1 MLAQLTNLYKYREAV
16 RLLTWR
22 ELQVRYSN
30 SVLGIV
36 WSLLYPLMLTV
47 FFSVAFTALN
57 TSPVPN
63 YPVFFL
69 AALLPWN
76 TFSASII
83 GATHAITSNS
93 ALVNRVAFPREII
106 PLAVTS
112 ANAISFLI
120 ALIPLVLLMLWYGVP
135 FTLALLWLPV
145 ILAAQLFFTIGL
157 GLLLAAF
164 NVYLRD
170 IQQFIEVFM
179 LPWFFLTP
187 IVYAPEAL
195 PAQLRSIVFALNPMA
210 NLVTLYRQI
219 IYTGQTP
226 DLQWLGLAALEGGV
240 LLLVGLVIF
249 SKLAPNFVDEL

>member
-1 MLAQLTNLYKYREAV
+1 MLAQLTNLYKYREAL

-47 FFSVAFTALN
+47 FFSLAFTALN
-57 TSPVPN
+57 THPVPN

-76 TFSASII
+76 TFSATLLS
-83 GATHAITSNS
+83 ATHSITGNS

-106 PLAVTS
+106 PLGITA

-120 ALIPLVLLMLWYGVP
+120 ALIPLALLMLWYGVP
-135 FTLALLWLPV
+135 FTWALLWFPFLLGAQ
-145 ILAAQLFFTIGL
+145 ILFTMGL
-157 GLLLAAF
+157 GLLLAAL

-187 IVYAPEAL
+187 IVYTPEAL
-195 PAQLRSIVFALNPMA
+195 PVSLRSIVLALNPMA
-210 NLVTLYRQI
+210 NLVTLYRQV
-219 IYTGQTP
+219 IYAGQAP
-226 DLQWLGLAALEGGV
+226 DLPWLGLAFLEGG
-240 LLLVGLVIF
+240 LALLVGLVIF
-249 SKLAPNFVDEL
+249 NRLAPHFVDEL

>member
-1 MLAQLTNLYKYREAV
+1 MLAQLTNLYKYREAL

-36 WSLLYPLMLTV
+36 WSLLYPLMLTL

-57 TSPVPN
+57 ASPVPN

-76 TFSASII
+76 TFSATII

-112 ANAISFLI
+112 ANAISFLV
-120 ALIPLVLLMLWYGVP
+120 ALIPLALLMLWYGVP
-135 FTLALLWLPV
+135 FTLAMLWFPV
-145 ILAAQLFFTIGL
+145 LFGAQILFTMGL
-157 GLLLAAF
+157 GLLLAAV

-210 NLVTLYRQI
+210 NLVTLYRQV
-219 IYTGQTP
+219 IYAGQP
-226 DLQWLGLAALEGGV
+226 PELPWLGLVLAEGV
-240 LLLVGLVIF
+240 LALLVGLVVF
-249 SKLAPNFVDEL
+249 NKLAPHFVDEL

>member
-1 MLAQLTNLYKYREAV
+1 MLAQLTSLYKYREAM

-57 TSPVPN
+57 TNPVPN

-76 TFSASII
+76 AFSSTII
-83 GATHAITSNS
+83 GTTHSITSNS

-120 ALIPLVLLMLWYGVP
+120 ALIPLALLMLWYGVP
-135 FTLALLWLPV
+135 ITITLLWFPV
-145 ILAAQLFFTIGL
+145 LLGAQLLFTMGL
-157 GLLLAAF
+157 GLLLAAI

-170 IQQFIEVFM
+170 VQQFIEVFM

-187 IVYAPEAL
+187 IVYSTEAL
-195 PAQLRSIVFALNPMA
+195 PLNLRAIVLALNPMA
-210 NLVTLYRQI
+210 NLVTLYRQV
-219 IYTGQTP
+219 IYAGQSP
-226 DLQWLGLAALEGGV
+226 ELPWLGLVFIEG
-240 LLLVGLVIF
+240 LLALLVGLVIF
-249 SKLAPNFVDEL
+249 NRLAPHFVDDL